1 MVDNNRKI
9 LCLIPAR
16 GGSKGLP
23 RKNILPCAGKPLIA
37 WTIEA
42 ALNAKAADYV
52 LVSTDC
58 KEILGVAS
66 DCGASAPY
74 LRPAEVSQ
82 DDSSMVEVVE
92 HALRWVSQSSDMAF
106 DVVVVLQPTSPLRT
120 SDDIDRAINYFF
132 ENRKTKNDTLVSVSS
147 VDRKYGWLMKE
158 KNSYGEFCF
167 DVDASNTR
175 RQSLDKLYLPN
186 GAFFIA
192 PFEGFSGFYGKQSLL
207 YEYSLERAIDVDDQG
222 DLRQAENL
230 LLRRDN

>member
-1 MVDNNRKI
+1 VVSNAKKI

-42 ALNAKAADYV
+42 ALNAKAVDYV

-58 KEILGVAS
+58 EEIAGVAS
-66 DCGASAPY
+66 DRGASVPY
-74 LRPAEVSQ
+74 LRPAEISQ

-92 HALRWVSQSSDMAF
+92 HAIQWVSQSSEMIF
-106 DVVVVLQPTSPLRT
+106 STVIVLQPTSPLRT
-120 SDDIDRAINYFF
+120 SEDIDKAIDYYF

-147 VDRKYGWLMKE
+147 VDRKYGWMMKE
-158 KNSYGEFCF
+158 RNGYGDFCF
-167 DVDASNTR
+167 DVDVSNPR
-175 RQSLDKLYLPN
+175 RQSLDMLHLPN

-192 PFEGFSGFYGKQSLL
+192 PFEGFSGFYCKQTLL
-207 YEYSLERAIDVDDQG
+207 YEYNLDRAIDVDVQG

-230 LLRRDN
+230 LLKGV